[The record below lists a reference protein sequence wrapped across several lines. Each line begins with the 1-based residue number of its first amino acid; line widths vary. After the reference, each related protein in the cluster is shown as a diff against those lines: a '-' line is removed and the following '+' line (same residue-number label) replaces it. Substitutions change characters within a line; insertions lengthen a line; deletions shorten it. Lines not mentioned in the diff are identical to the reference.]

1 MVVTRVRVVRNQM
14 KLNRWSLMG
23 QYLEAKK

>member
-1 MVVTRVRVVRNQM
+1 MVVTRVRVARNQM

-23 QYLEAKK
+23 QYLGAKK